1 MGRPRNRLK
10 PFLAGTSTQP
20 RLRASVTTM
29 LSQGKQSTPSY
40 LAFRIEGRSRPPCG
54 SCRRL
59 AAVLPFPSAGLPGS
73 AAPLKSHSLTKTE
86 MKIPVNETAMIAT
99 TVPRSRG
106 RQTHCSGGQTDFLSL
121 RDAAFVQV
129 RARSIS
135 TFFASSVRD
144 RRAHCIASSAYSR
157 NCSAFVMERST
168 Y

>member
-1 MGRPRNRLK
+1 MGRPLNRLK
-10 PFLAGTSTQP
+10 RFLAGTSTQP

-29 LSQGKQSTPSY
+29 LSGQAINPVIPGVSNRRPLPS
-40 LAFRIEGRSRPPCG
+40 PCE
-54 SCRRL
+54 SCGRL

-99 TVPRSRG
+99 TVPRSCE